1 MTQPKIALLGA
12 GNIGGTLAH
21 LALLKRLG
29 SVVLFD
35 IVPGLAQGK
44 ALDLCQSMGLEGG
57 SASLVG
63 TDCISD
69 ISCADVVIV
78 TAGFPR
84 APGMS
89 RDDLLEKN
97 ASVIK
102 SLGYEIKE
110 HAPQAFVI
118 VVTNPL
124 DAMVWVMK
132 EATGFPPERVV
143 GMAGILDSARFRSF
157 LSEALGIAVCD
168 IESMVLGG
176 HGDLMVPLPRYTT
189 ISGIPLTEFVERGA
203 LSAERLEAIV
213 DRTRKGGGEI
223 VALLKAG
230 SAFYTPASAAL
241 LMAESYLY
249 DKKRLLPCAAWL
261 DGPYGVNQVYAG
273 VPITIGR
280 GGVEKIWQLNLT
292 EAELS
297 LFHASIE
304 GVKELIQQLKG
315 K

>member
-1 MTQPKIALLGA
+1 
-12 GNIGGTLAH
+12 
-21 LALLKRLG
+21 
-29 SVVLFD
+29 
-35 IVPGLAQGK
+35 
-44 ALDLCQSMGLEGG
+44 
-57 SASLVG
+57 
-63 TDCISD
+63 
-69 ISCADVVIV
+69 
-78 TAGFPR
+78 
-84 APGMS
+84 
-89 RDDLLEKN
+89 
-97 ASVIK
+97 VIK
-102 SLGYEIKE
+102 SLGHEIKA
-110 HAPQAFVI
+110 HAPKAFVV

-189 ISGIPLTEFVERGA
+189 ISGIPLAEFVERGV

-261 DGPYGVNQVYAG
+261 DGPYGVHQVYAG

-280 GGVEKIWQLNLT
+280 AGVEKIWQLDLT

-297 LFHASIE
+297 LFHASVE
-304 GVKELIQQLKG
+304 GVKELIQQLKD